1 MPFQFF
7 GRRGANNVLSASDL
21 FTEVCGKKLPE
32 GRMDGVE
39 LLSKVEEYE
48 RDMELLTHG
57 YAKTTESFDE
67 IFDKIQKE
75 KETSIVG
82 PVKS

>member
-1 MPFQFF
+1 
-7 GRRGANNVLSASDL
+7 
-21 FTEVCGKKLPE
+21 
-32 GRMDGVE
+32 MDGIE

-48 RDMELLTHG
+48 RDMDLLTHG

-75 KETSIVG
+75 KEATIVG